1 MEKAALRKYY
11 LAKRKQ
17 IDEDELIRLNEK
29 IMHQFLIFFNDLQV
43 NVVHT
48 FLPITQKK
56 EIDTRSILAALKAKL
71 PALKVVVS
79 KSDMQ
84 RREMIS
90 YLFDEDTIL
99 ETNKWGIPEP
109 VDARVVDDLDIDLI
123 LVPLLAFDKSGHRVG
138 YGMGFYDRFL
148 KKCRPD
154 IIKVGLCLEPPV
166 AAIPDAHAYDVT
178 LDYCVTPERV
188 YVFRG

>member
-1 MEKAALRKYY
+1 MDKAALRKYY
-11 LAKRKQ
+11 LAKRSQ
-17 IDEDELIRLNEK
+17 LDEDELNRLNEK
-29 IMHQFLIFFNDLQV
+29 VKHQFLLFFNNLQV

-48 FLPITQKK
+48 FLPIIRKK
-56 EIDTRSILAALKAKL
+56 EIDTSSILEAMKATM
-71 PALKVVVS
+71 PDLKVVVS
-79 KSDMQ
+79 KSNMQ
-84 RREMIS
+84 TREMTS
-90 YLFDEDTIL
+90 YLFDEDTLL

-109 VDARVVDDLDIDLI
+109 ANAQEVDDLEIDLI

-148 KKCRPD
+148 KKCRKD

-188 YVFRG
+188 WVF

>member
-1 MEKAALRKYY
+1 MDKAALRKYY
-11 LAKRKQ
+11 LAKRNQLDEKQ
-17 IDEDELIRLNEK
+17 LILLNEK
-29 IMHQFLIFFNDLQV
+29 IRDQFLLYFDDLQV

-48 FLPITQKK
+48 FLPIARKK
-56 EIDTRSILAALKAKL
+56 EIDTRSILEAMKTKM
-71 PALKVVVS
+71 PALKVVIS

-84 RREMIS
+84 SREMIS
-90 YLFDEDTIL
+90 YLFDENTLL

-109 VDARVVDDLDIDLI
+109 VDAHEVDDLDIDLV

-166 AAIPDAHAYDVT
+166 AAIPDAHAFDVM

-188 YVFRG
+188 YVF